1 MLNYEIMN
9 ESNNQIDMANLD
21 EKVAIV
27 TGSSRGIGAE
37 IARELAKAGAKI
49 VINYIQNHQAANAV
63 CTAITE
69 AGGKCVAIQAD
80 VSNPADV
87 RRLFDAAIEHFGH
100 IDILVNNAGILIFK
114 KIAEVK
120 DEEFDRIINI
130 NLKSIFYTLREAA
143 ERLADNGRIVNIST
157 TVTRLMLPKYG
168 IYAATKGAVEQ
179 LTRIFAREIG
189 ERGITVNTVSPGPVF
204 TELFR
209 SGKTEE
215 DIQRMAA
222 MASLGRIGE
231 VDDIAQIVLFLVSD
245 EARWVTGQDI
255 GANGGII

>member
-1 MLNYEIMN
+1 MT
-9 ESNNQIDMANLD
+9 NLH

-27 TGSSRGIGAE
+27 TGASRGIGSE
-37 IARELAKAGAKI
+37 IARVLAKAGAS
-49 VINYIQNHQAANAV
+49 VVVNYVQNQHTANEV
-63 CTAITE
+63 CAAITE

-80 VSNPADV
+80 VSNSADV
-87 RRLFDAAIEHFGH
+87 RRLFDAAVEHFGRV
-100 IDILVNNAGILIFK
+100 DILVNNAGMLIFK
-114 KIAEVK
+114 KIAEVS
-120 DEEFDRIINI
+120 DEEFDQILNV
-130 NLKSIFYTLREAA
+130 NLKSILYTLREAA
-143 ERLADNGRIVNIST
+143 GRLADSGRIVNISS

-189 ERGITVNTVSPGPVF
+189 DRGITVNTVSPGPVF

-209 SGKTEE
+209 AGKTEE

-222 MASLGRIGE
+222 MSSLGRIGE
-231 VDDIAQIVLFLVSD
+231 VEDIAQIVLFLVSD
-245 EARWVTGQDI
+245 EAQWITGQDI